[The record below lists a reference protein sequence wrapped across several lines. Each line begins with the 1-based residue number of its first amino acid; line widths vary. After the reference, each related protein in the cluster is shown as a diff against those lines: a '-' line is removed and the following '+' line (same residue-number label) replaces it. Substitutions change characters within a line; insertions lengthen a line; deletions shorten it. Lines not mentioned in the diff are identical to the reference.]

1 MDQNLSAR
9 YLAAKRAL
17 FDKAYASLNDMQ
29 RKAVFTTDG
38 PLLVL
43 AGAGSGK
50 TTVLVR
56 RIAFII
62 RYGNAYY
69 NDFVPEELNESYVSD
84 LESAS
89 RLTVDEIR
97 QILPEFIYAPCPPY
111 RVLAITFTNKA
122 AGEIKNRL
130 IAELGDETL
139 AKDIWSGTFHAVCMR
154 ILRTHCQLIGYTPGF
169 TIYDTDDTKKTI
181 TGVMKRLN
189 IDEKQF
195 PARSVMTAISHAK
208 DNLQSADDFEA
219 EAGVDFR
226 LSRIAAIYHGYEDEL
241 RRSGAMDFDDIIMQ
255 TVRLLRENPDVLAY
269 YQRKFKYVCID
280 EYQDTNVAQFQL
292 AALLSGQYKN
302 LMVVGDDDQSIYK
315 FRGATITNILGFDK
329 AFDGTTVI
337 KLEQNYRSTGT
348 ILEAANKV
356 ISHNRGRKGKNLWTA
371 GGEGEKIILRKC
383 EDQMGE
389 SRSIVDTIRRMVESG
404 KHTYKDFAVLYRTN
418 SQSAGVERAL
428 QRSTIPYRVLG
439 GTRFSDRKEVRD
451 AVAYLQLICNH
462 ADRERLLRIIN
473 EPRRKIGEKTLAV
486 VAAIAE
492 EQNLSLFDV
501 MDRAG
506 EFAALGRAAPLLT
519 NFTAMIHRLTEL
531 METLPMP
538 DFFDEVMEQSGYLQ
552 MLRDGG
558 EPERERVDNIAE
570 LKSNMMEYV
579 KNTEAE
585 GETPTLVNFLEEY
598 ALVADVDKY
607 DTDADAVVLMTIHS
621 AKGLEFPVV
630 FLPGMEDGIFPG
642 MQNIMGSSEDME
654 EERRLCY
661 VAITRAKEQ
670 VIILHTRTRIWY
682 GQTVS
687 NPLSRFVG
695 EIPDELTVHED
706 LTLEAMAVSA
716 GAGNVGA
723 GSAGVGNPAA
733 QARGTYERPRRQKAP
748 VHTDRITIGQSVPA
762 PTTAA
767 RESLNTLSPG
777 DRVTHAS
784 FGDGEILSIK
794 PMGADKL
801 IEVVF
806 DKVGTKKLMGT
817 YAKLKKI

>member
-1 MDQNLSAR
+1 MDKNLSAR
-9 YLAAKRAL
+9 YLSAKRAL

-29 RKAVFTTDG
+29 RKAVFTTEG

-56 RIAFII
+56 RIAFLI
-62 RYGNAYY
+62 RYGNAYC
-69 NDFVPEELNESYVSD
+69 NDFVPAELTETYVSD
-84 LESAS
+84 LENAV
-89 RLTVDEIR
+89 RLTVEEIQ
-97 QILPEFIYAPCPPY
+97 QILPEFIYDPCPPY

-130 IAELGDETL
+130 ISELGDETL

-154 ILRTHCQLIGYTPGF
+154 ILRTHCGLIGYTPGF

-181 TGVMKRLN
+181 TSVMKRLN

-195 PARSVMTAISHAK
+195 PPKSVMTAISRAK
-208 DNLQSADDFEA
+208 DNLQSAEDFEI
-219 EAGVDFR
+219 EAGADFR
-226 LSRIAAIYHGYEDEL
+226 LSRIAAVYRGYEEEL

-280 EYQDTNVAQFQL
+280 EYQDTNMAQFQL

-315 FRGATITNILGFDK
+315 FRGATITNILGFDRV
-329 AFDGTTVI
+329 FDGTTII

-356 ISHNRGRKGKNLWTA
+356 ISHNQGRRGKNLWTA

-383 EDQMGE
+383 EDQMSE
-389 SRSIVDTIRRMVESG
+389 SRSIVDTIRRMVEDG
-404 KHTYKDFAVLYRTN
+404 KHAYKDFAVLYRTN

-439 GTRFSDRKEVRD
+439 GTRFSDRKEIRD

-473 EPRRKIGEKTLAV
+473 EPRRKIGDKTLAV
-486 VAAIAE
+486 VSAIAE
-492 EQNLSLFDV
+492 EQGMSLFDV
-501 MDRAG
+501 MDQSDK
-506 EFAALGRAAPLLT
+506 FAALGRASALLKG
-519 NFTAMIHRLTEL
+519 FTDMIHRLTAQ
-531 METLPMP
+531 MDTLPLP
-538 DFFDEVMEQSGYLQ
+538 DFFDQVMEQSGYLQ

-558 EPERERVDNIAE
+558 EPERERVDNIQE

-579 KNTEAE
+579 RNTEAE

-642 MQNIMGSSEDME
+642 MQNIMGSPEDME

-682 GQTVS
+682 GQTVA

-695 EIPDELTVHED
+695 EIPAELTVKED
-706 LTLEAMAVSA
+706 LTLEGMAISTGAGSA
-716 GAGNVGA
+716 GAGNQ
-723 GSAGVGNPAA
+723 SA
-733 QARGTYERPRRQKAP
+733 QSHSTYERPRRQKAP
-748 VHTDRITIGQSVPA
+748 VHTDRITVGQPTPA
-762 PTTAA
+762 VTAAA
-767 RESLNTLSPG
+767 RENLNTLAPG

-784 FGDGEILSIK
+784 FGEGEILSIK

-801 IEVVF
+801 IEVMF
-806 DKVGTKKLMGT
+806 DTVGTKKLMGT
-817 YAKLKKI
+817 YAKLKKIQ

>member
-1 MDQNLSAR
+1 MDKNLSAR
-9 YLAAKRAL
+9 YLSAKRAL
-17 FDKAYASLNDMQ
+17 FDKAYGSLNDMQ
-29 RKAVFTTDG
+29 RKAVFTTEG

-56 RIAFII
+56 RIAFLI
-62 RYGNAYY
+62 RYGNAYH
-69 NDFVPEELNESYVSD
+69 NDFVPADLTETYVSD
-84 LESAS
+84 LEKAS
-89 RLTVDEIR
+89 RLTVEEIR
-97 QILPEFIYAPCPPY
+97 QILPEFIYDPCPPY

-139 AKDIWSGTFHAVCMR
+139 AKDIWSGTFHAICMR
-154 ILRTHCQLIGYTPGF
+154 ILRTHCGLIGYTPGF
-169 TIYDTDDTKKTI
+169 TIYDTDDTKKTV

-195 PARSVMTAISHAK
+195 PVKSVMTAISHAK
-208 DNLQSADDFEA
+208 DNLQSAEDFEI
-219 EAGVDFR
+219 EAGSDFR
-226 LSRIAAIYHGYEDEL
+226 LSRIAAIYRGYEEEL
-241 RRSGAMDFDDIIMQ
+241 RRSGAMDFDDIIML
-255 TVRLLRENPDVLAY
+255 TVRLLRENPDVLSY

-329 AFDGTTVI
+329 VFDDTTVI

-348 ILEAANKV
+348 ILEAANKI
-356 ISHNRGRKGKNLWTA
+356 ISHNQGRRGKNLWTA

-383 EDQMGE
+383 EDQMSE
-389 SRSIVDTIRRMVESG
+389 SRSIVDTIRRMVEDG

-439 GTRFSDRKEVRD
+439 GTRFSDRKEIRD

-473 EPRRKIGEKTLAV
+473 EPRRKIGDKTLAV
-486 VAAIAE
+486 VSALAE
-492 EQNLSLFDV
+492 EQGISLFDV
-501 MDRAG
+501 MDRADQ
-506 EFAALGRAAPLLT
+506 FVALGRSAPLLK
-519 NFTAMIHRLTEL
+519 NFTEMIHRLTAL
-531 METLPMP
+531 MDTLPLP
-538 DFFDEVMEQSGYLQ
+538 AFFDEVMEQSGYLQ

-585 GETPTLVNFLEEY
+585 GETPSLVNFLEEY

-607 DTDADAVVLMTIHS
+607 DTEADAVVLMTIHS

-670 VIILHTRTRIWY
+670 VIILHTRSRIWY
-682 GQTVS
+682 GQTVA

-706 LTLEAMAVSA
+706 LTMEAMSISTAS
-716 GAGNVGA
+716 GNQ
-723 GSAGVGNPAA
+723 PA
-733 QARGTYERPRRQKAP
+733 QSRPTYERPRRQKAP
-748 VHTDRITIGQSVPA
+748 VHTDRITVGQPTPA
-762 PTTAA
+762 ATAAA

-784 FGDGEILSIK
+784 FGEGEIISIK

-806 DKVGTKKLMGT
+806 DSVGTKKLMGT
-817 YAKLKKI
+817 YAKLKKIQ

>member
-1 MDQNLSAR
+1 MDKNLSTR
-9 YLAAKRAL
+9 YINAKRAL
-17 FDKAYASLNDMQ
+17 FDKVYASLNEMQ
-29 RKAVFTTDG
+29 RQAVSTTEG

-56 RIAFII
+56 RIAFLI

-69 NDFVPEELNESYVSD
+69 NEFVPAEITEAYVSD
-84 LESAS
+84 LERAV
-89 RLTVDEIR
+89 RLTVEEIE
-97 QILPEFIYAPCPPY
+97 QILPEFIYEPCPPY

-130 IAELGDETL
+130 VAELGDETL
-139 AKDIWSGTFHAVCMR
+139 AKDIWSGTFHAICMR
-154 ILRTHCQLIGYTPGF
+154 ILRTHCGLIGFAPGF
-169 TIYDTDDTKKTI
+169 TIYDTDDTKKAI
-181 TGVMKRLN
+181 VGVMKRLN

-195 PARSVMTAISHAK
+195 PPKAVMTAISHAK
-208 DNLQSADDFEA
+208 DQLQTAEDFEI
-219 EAGVDFR
+219 EAGSDFR
-226 LSRIAAIYHGYEDEL
+226 LSRIAAIYRGYEEEL
-241 RRSGAMDFDDIIMQ
+241 VRSGAMDFDDIIMH
-255 TVRLLRENPDVLAY
+255 TVRLLRENPDVLAH

-315 FRGATITNILGFDK
+315 FRGATITNILGFDRV
-329 AFDGTTVI
+329 FEGTSVI

-356 ISHNRGRKGKNLWTA
+356 ISHNQGRKGKNLWTA

-404 KHTYKDFAVLYRTN
+404 QHTYKDFAVLYRTN
-418 SQSAGVERAL
+418 SQSAGIERAL
-428 QRSTIPYRVLG
+428 QRSTVPYRVLG
-439 GTRFSDRKEVRD
+439 GTRFSDRKEIRD
-451 AVAYLQLICNH
+451 AVAYLQLISNH

-473 EPRRKIGEKTLAV
+473 EPKRKIGDKTLAV
-486 VAAIAE
+486 VSAIAE
-492 EQNLSLFDV
+492 EQNLPLFEV
-501 MDRAG
+501 MDQADR
-506 EFAALGRAAPLLT
+506 FVALGRVAPLLQ
-519 NFTAMIHRLTEL
+519 NFTTMIHRLTEL
-531 METLPMP
+531 METLPLP
-538 DFFDEVMEQSGYLQ
+538 DFFDAVMEQSGYLQ
-552 MLRDGG
+552 MLKDGG
-558 EPERERVDNIAE
+558 EPERDRVDNIAE
-570 LKSNMMEYV
+570 LKSNMVEYV
-579 KNTEAE
+579 KTAE
-585 GETPTLVNFLEEY
+585 EQGIQPTLVHFLEEY

-607 DTDADAVVLMTIHS
+607 DNEADAVVLMTIHS

-661 VAITRAKEQ
+661 VAITRAKSR

-682 GQTVS
+682 GQTVA

-695 EIPDELTVHED
+695 EIPEELLEKED
-706 LTLEAMAVSA
+706 LTLEAMSMSA
-716 GAGNVGA
+716 GFGNR
-723 GSAGVGNPAA
+723 STRETTP
-733 QARGTYERPRRQKAP
+733 YERPRRQRAP
-748 VHTDRITIGQSVPA
+748 IHTDRITVGQPTPA
-762 PTTAA
+762 ATAAA
-767 RESLNTLSPG
+767 RENLNTLAPG
-777 DRVTHAS
+777 DRVSHAS
-784 FGDGEILSIK
+784 FGEGEILSIK

-801 IEVVF
+801 IEVMF
-806 DKVGTKKLMGT
+806 DTVGTKKLMGT
-817 YAKLKKI
+817 YAKLKKITD

>member
-1 MDQNLSAR
+1 MDKNLSAR

-17 FDKAYASLNDMQ
+17 FDKAYASLNEMQ
-29 RKAVFTTDG
+29 RKAVFTTEG

-56 RIAFII
+56 RIAFLI

-69 NDFVPEELNESYVSD
+69 NDFVPDELTDTYVTD
-84 LESAS
+84 LENAV
-89 RLTVDEIR
+89 RLTVGEIE
-97 QILPEFIYAPCPPY
+97 QILPEFIYEPCPPY

-122 AGEIKNRL
+122 AGEIKSRL
-130 IAELGDETL
+130 ITELEDETL

-154 ILRTHCQLIGYTPGF
+154 ILRSHCGLIGYAPGF

-181 TGVMKRLN
+181 AGVMKRLGV
-189 IDEKQF
+189 DEKQF
-195 PARSVMTAISHAK
+195 PVKTVMTTISHAK
-208 DNLQSADDFEA
+208 DKLQSAEDFEI

-226 LSRIAAIYHGYEDEL
+226 LSRIAAIYHGYEEEL

-255 TVRLLRENPDVLAY
+255 TVRLLRENPDVLAH

-292 AALLSGQYKN
+292 AALLSGQHKN

-329 AFDGTTVI
+329 VFADTTTI

-356 ISHNRGRKGKNLWTA
+356 ISHNQGRKGKNLWTA

-389 SRSIVDTIRRMVESG
+389 SRSIVDTVRRMVEGG
-404 KHTYKDFAVLYRTN
+404 KYSYKDFAVLYRTN

-439 GTRFSDRKEVRD
+439 GTRFSDRKEIRD
-451 AVAYLQLICNH
+451 AVAYLQLISNH

-492 EQNLSLFDV
+492 EQGISLFEV
-501 MDRAG
+501 MDRA
-506 EFAALGRAAPLLT
+506 EQFPALGRAAPLLT
-519 NFTAMIHRLTEL
+519 QFTAMIHRLTAA
-531 METLPMP
+531 METMPLP
-538 DFFDEVMEQSGYLQ
+538 DFFETVMEQSGYLQ

-558 EPERERVDNIAE
+558 EPERERVDNIQE
-570 LKSNMMEYV
+570 LKSNMVEYV
-579 KNTEAE
+579 KNTEAQ
-585 GETPTLVNFLEEY
+585 GGTPTLVNFLEEY

-607 DTDADAVVLMTIHS
+607 DTEADAVVLMTIHS

-670 VIILHTRTRIWY
+670 VVILHTRTRIWY
-682 GQTVS
+682 GQTVA

-695 EIPDELTVHED
+695 EIPDELIAHED
-706 LTLEAMAVSA
+706 LTLEAMSLST
-716 GAGNVGA
+716 GGGNQ
-723 GSAGVGNPAA
+723 PA
-733 QARGTYERPRRQKAP
+733 QAQGQNRGTYERPRRQKAP
-748 VHTDRITIGQSVPA
+748 VHTDRITIGQTAPA
-762 PTTAA
+762 VTTEA
-767 RESLNTLSPG
+767 RESLNTLNPG
-777 DRVTHAS
+777 DRVSHAS
-784 FGDGEILSIK
+784 FGEGEILSIK

-817 YAKLKKI
+817 YAKLKKIR

>member
-1 MDQNLSAR
+1 MDKNLSTR
-9 YLAAKRAL
+9 YINAKRAL
-17 FDKAYASLNDMQ
+17 FDKVYSSLNEMQ
-29 RKAVFTTDG
+29 RKAVFTTEG

-56 RIAFII
+56 RIAFLI

-69 NDFVPEELNESYVSD
+69 NEFFPDELTEAYVSD
-84 LESAS
+84 LERAV
-89 RLTVDEIR
+89 RLSVEEIE

-139 AKDIWSGTFHAVCMR
+139 AKDIWSGTFHAICMR
-154 ILRTHCQLIGYTPGF
+154 ILRTHCGLIGFAPGF
-169 TIYDTDDTKKTI
+169 TIYDTDDTKKAI
-181 TGVMKRLN
+181 VGVMKRLN

-195 PARSVMTAISHAK
+195 PPKAVMTAISHAK
-208 DNLQSADDFEA
+208 DQLQTAEDFEI
-219 EAGVDFR
+219 EAGSDFR
-226 LSRIAAIYHGYEDEL
+226 LSRIAAIYRGYEEEL
-241 RRSGAMDFDDIIMQ
+241 RRSGAMDFDDIIMH
-255 TVRLLRENPDVLAY
+255 TVRLLRENPDVLAH

-315 FRGATITNILGFDK
+315 FRGATITNILGFDRV
-329 AFDGTTVI
+329 FEGTSVI
-337 KLEQNYRSTGT
+337 KLEQNYRSTGR

-356 ISHNRGRKGKNLWTA
+356 ISHNQGRKGKNLWTA

-389 SRSIVDTIRRMVESG
+389 SRSIVDTIRRLVEDR
-404 KHTYKDFAVLYRTN
+404 HYTYKDFAVLYRTN
-418 SQSAGVERAL
+418 SQSAGIERAL
-428 QRSTIPYRVLG
+428 QRSTVPYRVLG
-439 GTRFSDRKEVRD
+439 GTRFSDRKEIRD
-451 AVAYLQLICNH
+451 AVAYLQLISNH

-473 EPRRKIGEKTLAV
+473 EPKRKIGDKTLAV
-486 VAAIAE
+486 VSAIAE
-492 EQNLSLFDV
+492 EQNLPLFEV
-501 MDRAG
+501 MDRADQ
-506 EFAALGRAAPLLT
+506 FAALGRVAPLLR

-531 METLPMP
+531 METLSLP
-538 DFFDEVMEQSGYLQ
+538 DFFDAVMEQSGYLQ
-552 MLRDGG
+552 MLKDGG
-558 EPERERVDNIAE
+558 EPERDRVDNIAE
-570 LKSNMMEYV
+570 LKSNMVEYV
-579 KNTEAE
+579 KNAE
-585 GETPTLVNFLEEY
+585 EEGVQPTLVHFLEEY

-607 DTDADAVVLMTIHS
+607 DTEADAVVLMTIHS

-661 VAITRAKEQ
+661 VAITRAKKQ

-682 GQTVS
+682 GQTVA

-695 EIPDELTVHED
+695 EIPEELLHKED
-706 LTLEAMAVSA
+706 LTLEAMSIST
-716 GAGNVGA
+716 GFGNR
-723 GSAGVGNPAA
+723 STREPSP
-733 QARGTYERPRRQKAP
+733 YERPRRQKAP
-748 VHTDRITIGQSVPA
+748 VHTDRITVGQPTPA
-762 PTTAA
+762 STAAA
-767 RESLNTLSPG
+767 RENLNTLTPG
-777 DRVTHAS
+777 DRVSHAS
-784 FGDGEILSIK
+784 FGEGEILSIK

-801 IEVVF
+801 IEVMF
-806 DKVGTKKLMGT
+806 DTVGTKKLMGT
-817 YAKLKKI
+817 YAKLKKL

>member
-1 MDQNLSAR
+1 MDKNLVTR

-17 FDKAYASLNDMQ
+17 FDKAYSSLNEMQ
-29 RKAVFTTDG
+29 RQAVFTTEG

-56 RIAFII
+56 RIAFLI
-62 RYGNAYY
+62 RYGNAYH
-69 NDFVPEELNESYVSD
+69 NEFVPAELTETYIAD
-84 LESAS
+84 LERAAS
-89 RLTVDEIR
+89 LTVEEIM
-97 QILPEFIYAPCPPY
+97 QILPEFIYDPCPPY

-130 IAELGDETL
+130 IHELGDETL
-139 AKDIWSGTFHAVCMR
+139 AKDIWSGTFHAICMR
-154 ILRTHCQLIGYTPGF
+154 ILRTHCGLIGYAPGF
-169 TIYDTDDTKKTI
+169 TIYDTDDTKKTVA
-181 TGVMKRLN
+181 GVMKRLN

-195 PARSVMTAISHAK
+195 PAKAVMTAISRAK
-208 DNLQSADDFEA
+208 DHLQSAEDFEI
-219 EAGVDFR
+219 EAGADFR
-226 LSRIAAIYHGYEDEL
+226 LSRIAAIYRGYEEEL
-241 RRSGAMDFDDIIMQ
+241 RRSGAMDFDDIIML
-255 TVRLLRENPDVLAY
+255 TVRLLRENPDVLSY

-329 AFDGTTVI
+329 VFDDTTVI

-348 ILEAANKV
+348 ILEAANQI
-356 ISHNRGRKGKNLWTA
+356 ISHNQGRRGKNLWTA

-383 EDQMGE
+383 EDQMSE
-389 SRSIVDTIRRMVESG
+389 SRSIVDTIRRMVEDG

-439 GTRFSDRKEVRD
+439 GTRFSDRKEIRD

-473 EPRRKIGEKTLAV
+473 EPRRKIGDKTLAV
-486 VAAIAE
+486 VSALAE
-492 EQNLSLFDV
+492 EQGISLFDV
-501 MDRAG
+501 MDRADQ
-506 EFAALGRAAPLLT
+506 FVALGRSAPLLK
-519 NFTAMIHRLTEL
+519 NFTEMIHRLTAL
-531 METLPMP
+531 MDTLPLP
-538 DFFDEVMEQSGYLQ
+538 AFFDEIMEQSGYLQ

-585 GETPTLVNFLEEY
+585 GETPSLVNFLEEY

-607 DTDADAVVLMTIHS
+607 DTEADAVVLMTIHS

-670 VIILHTRTRIWY
+670 VIILHTRSRIWY
-682 GQTVS
+682 GQTVA

-706 LTLEAMAVSA
+706 LTMEAMSMST
-716 GAGNVGA
+716 
-723 GSAGVGNPAA
+723 GSGIQPA
-733 QARGTYERPRRQKAP
+733 QSRPTYERPRRQKAP
-748 VHTDRITIGQSVPA
+748 VHTDRITVGQPTPA
-762 PTTAA
+762 ATAAA

-784 FGDGEILSIK
+784 FGEGEIISIK

-806 DKVGTKKLMGT
+806 DLVGTKKLMGT
-817 YAKLKKI
+817 YAKLKKIE

>member
-1 MDQNLSAR
+1 MDKNLSTR
-9 YLAAKRAL
+9 YINAKRAL
-17 FDKAYASLNDMQ
+17 FDKVYSSLNEMQ
-29 RKAVFTTDG
+29 RKAVFTTEG

-56 RIAFII
+56 RIAFLI

-69 NDFVPEELNESYVSD
+69 NEFFPDELTESYVSD
-84 LESAS
+84 LERAV
-89 RLTVDEIR
+89 RLSVEEIE

-139 AKDIWSGTFHAVCMR
+139 AKDIWSGTFHAICMR
-154 ILRTHCQLIGYTPGF
+154 ILRTHCGLIGFAPGF
-169 TIYDTDDTKKTI
+169 TIYDTDDTKKAI
-181 TGVMKRLN
+181 VGVMKRLN

-195 PARSVMTAISHAK
+195 PPKAVMTAISHAK
-208 DNLQSADDFEA
+208 DQLQTAEDFEI
-219 EAGVDFR
+219 EAGSDFR
-226 LSRIAAIYHGYEDEL
+226 LSHIAAIYRGYEEEL
-241 RRSGAMDFDDIIMQ
+241 RRSGAMDFDDIIMH
-255 TVRLLRENPDVLAY
+255 TVRLLRENPDVLAH

-315 FRGATITNILGFDK
+315 FRGATITNILGFDRV
-329 AFDGTTVI
+329 FEGTSVI
-337 KLEQNYRSTGT
+337 KLEQNYRSTGR

-356 ISHNRGRKGKNLWTA
+356 ISHNQGRKGKNLWTA

-389 SRSIVDTIRRMVESG
+389 SRSIVDTIRRLVEDR
-404 KHTYKDFAVLYRTN
+404 HYTYKDFAVLYRTN
-418 SQSAGVERAL
+418 SQSAGIERAL
-428 QRSTIPYRVLG
+428 QRSTVPYRVLG
-439 GTRFSDRKEVRD
+439 GTRFSDRKEIRD
-451 AVAYLQLICNH
+451 AVAYLQLISNH

-473 EPRRKIGEKTLAV
+473 EPKRKIGDKTLAV
-486 VAAIAE
+486 VSAIAE
-492 EQNLSLFDV
+492 EQNLPLFEV
-501 MDRAG
+501 MDRADQ
-506 EFAALGRAAPLLT
+506 FAALGRVAPLLR

-531 METLPMP
+531 METLSLP
-538 DFFDEVMEQSGYLQ
+538 DFFDAVMEQSGYLQ
-552 MLRDGG
+552 MLKDGG
-558 EPERERVDNIAE
+558 EPERDRVDNIAE
-570 LKSNMMEYV
+570 LKSNMVEYV
-579 KNTEAE
+579 KNAE
-585 GETPTLVNFLEEY
+585 EEGVQPTLVHFLEEY

-607 DTDADAVVLMTIHS
+607 DTEADAVVLMTIHS

-642 MQNIMGSSEDME
+642 MQNIMGSSEDMA

-661 VAITRAKEQ
+661 VAITRAKKQ

-682 GQTVS
+682 GQTVA

-695 EIPDELTVHED
+695 EIPEELLHKED
-706 LTLEAMAVSA
+706 LTLEAMSIST
-716 GAGNVGA
+716 GFGNR
-723 GSAGVGNPAA
+723 STREPSP
-733 QARGTYERPRRQKAP
+733 YERPRRQKAP
-748 VHTDRITIGQSVPA
+748 VHTDRITVGQPTPA
-762 PTTAA
+762 STAAA
-767 RESLNTLSPG
+767 RENLNTLTPG
-777 DRVTHAS
+777 DRVSHAS
-784 FGDGEILSIK
+784 FGEGEILSIK

-801 IEVVF
+801 IEVMF
-806 DKVGTKKLMGT
+806 DTVGTKKLMGT
-817 YAKLKKI
+817 YAKLKKL